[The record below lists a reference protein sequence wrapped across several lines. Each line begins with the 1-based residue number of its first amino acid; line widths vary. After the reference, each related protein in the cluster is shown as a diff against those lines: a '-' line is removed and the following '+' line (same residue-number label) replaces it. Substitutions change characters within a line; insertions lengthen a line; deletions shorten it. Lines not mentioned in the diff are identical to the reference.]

1 MASRVLTVPQAAE
14 KLQMNPDIVRDYL
27 RLGKMPGRKIGKA
40 WRVLESDLE
49 LWISAAQGQRR
60 EQFVS
65 ARGLLR
71 KYPGTLTSEEVNA
84 DKRLEAG
91 LEEAKF
97 EKQARRARKSA

>member
-84 DKRLEAG
+84 DKRLEAE

>member
-1 MASRVLTVPQAAE
+1 MASRILTVPQAAE

-27 RLGKMPGRKIGKA
+27 RLGKLPGRKVGKA

-49 LWISAAQGQRR
+49 QWISTGQG
-60 EQFVS
+60 EHKPEFVS
-65 ARGLLR
+65 ARGLLK

-84 DKRLEAG
+84 DKRLEAE

-97 EKQARRARKSA
+97 RKHVPRERKSA